1 MGWASAQQE
10 TTLSTM
16 RSLPQ
21 AVYTNPAFVP
31 TQTFYLGLPGIS
43 SAAAYGSSNSLTYQ
57 QINDLNLEDNFS
69 GRDLLNLRAKMK
81 DQNWFSAGAQV
92 DILSA
97 GLRANARLYLRYR
110 LSSKA
115 FTQLMLPR
123 DLALLADEQFLKT
136 TNMITLA
143 PSVQMTGYLENAIGA
158 SYVVN
163 QKLTVGANI
172 KKLTGIANVH
182 TEHLDMTL
190 KSRPS
195 EGLLELEGS
204 MLAYTAGY
212 DFEDDGD
219 DESEDIEGYSDV
231 RDMFKGNGGWAA
243 DLGATYQLTNKL
255 QLGLG
260 ILDLGSINWKN
271 SAREYSIKRATAT
284 FQNLDEGSLNEDNYR
299 AEAFA
304 DSLEKYFEPQDKDIS
319 SYRTGLPVKSYL
331 NITYEL
337 HRSVHASGIFFSQMY
352 KGRFMPG
359 FTAAIN
365 KDWGRRLGTSLSYT
379 AINGSYSN
387 VGAGFSFRLTPFQ
400 LYVVSDNILGGLDY
414 KNAKNANVRAGL
426 NLVFGTIKK
435 PTKLPY

>member
-1 MGWASAQQE
+1 
-10 TTLSTM
+10 M

-21 AVYTNPAFVP
+21 AGYTNPAFVP

-43 SAAAYGSSNSLTYQ
+43 SVAGYGGSNSLSYQ
-57 QINDLNLEDNFS
+57 QVEELKLEDDFS
-69 GRDLLNLRAKMK
+69 GRSLLDLRAKMK
-81 DQNWFSAGAQV
+81 DQNWFTGGAQV
-92 DILSA
+92 DLLSV
-97 GLRANARLYLRYR
+97 GVRANARLYLRYR
-110 LSSKA
+110 LSTKVVS
-115 FTQLMLPR
+115 QIMLPR
-123 DLALLADEQFLKT
+123 GLALLADEQFLKT
-136 TNMITLA
+136 SNSITLA
-143 PSVQMTGYLENAIGA
+143 PSVQAMGYLENSFGA

-172 KKLTGIANVH
+172 KRLTGLANVH

-195 EGLLELEGS
+195 EGLLQLEGS

-212 DFEDDGD
+212 DLEAED
-219 DESEDIEGYSDV
+219 DESEKYEEITSYSDIM
-231 RDMFKGNGGWAA
+231 DLIGGNSGWAA
-243 DLGATYQLTNKL
+243 DLGATYQLTDKM

-260 ILDLGSINWKN
+260 ILDLGTINWKN
-271 SAREYSIKRATAT
+271 GAREYSIKRASTT

-304 DSLEKYFEPQDKDIS
+304 DSVAKYFEPQDKAIG

-352 KGRFMPG
+352 KGRFLPG

-365 KDWGRRLGTSLSYT
+365 KEWGRRLGTSLSYT

-400 LYVVSDNILGGLDY
+400 LYVVSDNVLGGIDY
-414 KNAKNANVRAGL
+414 KNAKNVNVRAGL